1 MAYKTRTRVRN
12 SEVRA
17 SDGQYNES
25 LVSRRVAGAD
35 SGHSWSFPCK
45 ERITCGRDA
54 VPEGKGHAVCA
65 VVLPDACDAF
75 DRVRNT
81 VLRESAR
88 DATDA
93 DRHITLTA
101 KIAEAEGI
109 KCLSPTRRW
118 PDKERRAESIQAR
131 VGVRGEL
138 HKHLACR

>member
-12 SEVRA
+12 AEVRA

-35 SGHSWSFPCK
+35 SGHSWSFPCE
-45 ERITCGRDA
+45 ERITLRRDA

-65 VVLPDACDAF
+65 IVLPDACDAF
-75 DRVRNT
+75 DCVRNT

-93 DRHITLTA
+93 DRHITRTA

-109 KCLSPTRRW
+109 KCLSATRRR
-118 PDKERRAESIQAR
+118 PDRERRAESIQAR

-138 HKHLACR
+138 HKHLARR